1 MSGQK
6 KLTDSGPGWP
16 SFPAKRTL
24 PGLLDGL
31 KVSQWWPAPDLDAAQ
46 QPQLAWLVNWA
57 ATRVPHY
64 EGTAWA
70 RPAAKSL
77 ADALAREPA
86 RFPDLWR
93 QLPLLTKPA
102 LRALGTKLNART
114 LPPGHAPVGLLRTSG
129 STGIPVEVRSTA
141 PTRLLWDALTVR
153 EHLWWRRD
161 FTRRMGVIRFRK
173 REERETDGQTR
184 PGWGTPVALLF
195 RSGPSSAMHIGKS
208 VEQLAD
214 WLVRFDPSYLLAY
227 PSIMEPLMDAVAA
240 RGGRP
245 PSLEEV
251 RLISE
256 PLDPEL
262 QARLGTEW
270 QVRCTDLYS
279 ANEVGYIAFRCRE
292 QGALHVQSESLL
304 VEVLDDAGQPCAPG
318 ETGRVVVTSLHN
330 LATPLLRYEIGD
342 YAEVGAPCQCGR
354 GLPVLARIQGRVRN
368 LVRTPDGRRYW
379 PVALGRIRR
388 VPALIQAQFV
398 QTALDTIELRVV
410 LSSPL
415 DEAAT
420 EAARGHAR
428 VALGYPFNVVVVPVT
443 EIPRGPTGKFEEFLS
458 LLDSP

>member
-114 LPPGHAPVGLLRTSG
+114 LPPGHAPVGVLRTSG

-304 VEVLDDAGQPCAPG
+304 VEVLDDAGQPCAR
-318 ETGRVVVTSLHN
+318 GR
-330 LATPLLRYEIGD
+330 P
-342 YAEVGAPCQCGR
+342 
-354 GLPVLARIQGRVRN
+354 ARR
-368 LVRTPDGRRYW
+368 
-379 PVALGRIRR
+379 
-388 VPALIQAQFV
+388 
-398 QTALDTIELRVV
+398 
-410 LSSPL
+410 
-415 DEAAT
+415 
-420 EAARGHAR
+420 ARGAT
-428 VALGYPFNVVVVPVT
+428 L
-443 EIPRGPTGKFEEFLS
+443 
-458 LLDSP
+458 

>member
-6 KLTDSGPGWP
+6 KLADSGPGWP
-16 SFPAKRTL
+16 SFPAKPTL

-31 KVSQWWPAPDLDAAQ
+31 RVSQWWPAPDLAEGQ
-46 QPQLAWLVNWA
+46 RHQLAWLVNWA
-57 ATRVPHY
+57 ATHVPYY
-64 EGTAWA
+64 EGTDWA

-77 ADALAREPA
+77 AETLARDPA
-86 RFPDLWR
+86 RFPGLW
-93 QLPLLTKPA
+93 QELPLLTKPG
-102 LRALGTKLNART
+102 LRALGSRLNART
-114 LPPGHAPVGLLRTSG
+114 LPAGQTPLGLIRTSG

-141 PTRLLWDALTVR
+141 RTRILWDALTVR
-153 EHLWWRRD
+153 EHQWWRRD
-161 FTRRMGVIRFRK
+161 FTKRMGVIRFRK
-173 REERETDGQTR
+173 REERDKDGQVR
-184 PGWGTPVALLF
+184 PGWGTPVALLY

-208 VEQLAD
+208 VEELAD

-227 PSIMEPLMDAVAA
+227 PSIMNPLMDAVAA

-262 QARLGTEW
+262 QARLETEW

-292 QGALHVQSESLL
+292 HGALHVQSESLL
-304 VEVLDDAGQPCAPG
+304 VEVLDDTGQPCAPG

-342 YAEVGAPCQCGR
+342 YAEVGGPCPCGR
-354 GLPVLARIQGRVRN
+354 GLPVLARVQGRVRN

-388 VPALIQAQFV
+388 VRTIIQAQFV

-410 LSSPL
+410 LSGPL
-415 DEAAT
+415 DEATT
-420 EAARGHAR
+420 EATRDHTRA
-428 VALGYPFNVVVVPVT
+428 ALGHPFNVVVVPVT

-458 LLDSP
+458 LVDPP